1 MRFLGSRRN
10 LDIRRRIK
18 GAGWLPYLLLY
29 IRAGLETVDCR
40 SVVVDNFEILDV
52 DLDIFGFVM
61 IIKVINVF
69 FSRYIA

>member
-10 LDIRRRIK
+10 LDLRRRIK

-29 IRAGLETVDCR
+29 IRDGLETVDCR

-52 DLDIFGFVM
+52 YLDVFGFVL

-69 FSRYIA
+69 FSRHIA

>member
-10 LDIRRRIK
+10 LDLRRRIK

-29 IRAGLETVDCR
+29 IRDGLETVDCR

-52 DLDIFGFVM
+52 DLNVFGFVL
-61 IIKVINVF
+61 IIKVIDVF
-69 FSRYIA
+69 FSRHIA